1 MHYKAFKRLLKP
13 YNISITEADYEHIAG
28 RMNPP
33 VLRGPSPLCFALL
46 CLTVSLS
53 FASDADAS
61 FCAVV
66 DVTQWPSLATT
77 VSHGGRLRFLSLLLS
92 SPHLQA
98 STSQR
103 LIRPYAPRRC
113 SRPVAEMLP
122 DLPEDRI
129 QQLSLD
135 KESYFREMVVS
146 ELEPVKG
153 SESSCRLPAPW
164 AAAL

>member
-1 MHYKAFKRLLKP
+1 
-13 YNISITEADYEHIAG
+13 
-28 RMNPP
+28 
-33 VLRGPSPLCFALL
+33 
-46 CLTVSLS
+46 
-53 FASDADAS
+53 
-61 FCAVV
+61 
-66 DVTQWPSLATT
+66 
-77 VSHGGRLRFLSLLLS
+77 
-92 SPHLQA
+92 
-98 STSQR
+98 
-103 LIRPYAPRRC
+103 
-113 SRPVAEMLP
+113 MLP